1 MVTAAKRMV
10 MGILLMGML
19 LLTACQPTAQPTVP
33 APLPTPVEHV
43 AAPVPAPVP
52 PVVVPEPLPAEVQKK
67 GEVIP
72 RIERQELTIE
82 GDDAGIYPKTI
93 TVKKGALIQI
103 TFKVRQART
112 YYGGLDFRSPA
123 WGDTGRIPPGG
134 SKTIEFT
141 AENSFDYTSYW
152 PSSNVKKATG
162 KVVVE

>member
-1 MVTAAKRMV
+1 MRTSEWIVVA
-10 MGILLMGML
+10 GIILVIVVG
-19 LLTACQPTAQPTVP
+19 CQAPEQIIIPPAESPPQPTVE
-33 APLPTPVEHV
+33 PVS
-43 AAPVPAPVP
+43 APVP
-52 PVVVPEPLPAEVQKK
+52 PVVVPQPPPVEIRKK
-67 GEVIP
+67 SEVIP

-93 TVKKGALIQI
+93 TVKKGTLIQI

-141 AENSFDYTSYW
+141 AEDSFDYTSYW

>member
-1 MVTAAKRMV
+1 MKTSQWIVVVSVILMVLVGCQAPEPVVIPPAESPSPPAAEP
-10 MGILLMGML
+10 I
-19 LLTACQPTAQPTVP
+19 
-33 APLPTPVEHV
+33 
-43 AAPVPAPVP
+43 PAPVP
-52 PVVVPEPLPAEVQKK
+52 PVVVPEPLPAEVPKK

-82 GDDAGIYPKTI
+82 GDDAGIYPNTI
-93 TVKKGALIQI
+93 TVKKGSVIQI

-112 YYGGLDFRSPA
+112 YYGGLDFRSEA

-141 AENSFDYTSYW
+141 AEDSFDYTSYW

-162 KVVVE
+162 KVVVEE